1 MVSSRG
7 WEPEPCAD
15 ASRARVGQVSPLAT
29 SRAAAL
35 PALRAWVPPWA
46 DPGFFAFLEEA
57 PLPKVALEAL
67 PPRPFS
73 LEALKRRVALEG
85 FGLRFMER
93 LKGRAG

>member
-1 MVSSRG
+1 MFH
-7 WEPEPCAD
+7 
-15 ASRARVGQVSPLAT
+15 RVFVCRSW
-29 SRAAAL
+29 
-35 PALRAWVPPWA
+35 AWVPPWA

-67 PPRPFS
+67 LPRPFS

>member
-1 MVSSRG
+1 MQVLWRG
-7 WEPEPCAD
+7 WEK
-15 ASRARVGQVSPLAT
+15 
-29 SRAAAL
+29 
-35 PALRAWVPPWA
+35 
-46 DPGFFAFLEEA
+46 LEKFWLSSLKKRKQCSQ

-67 PPRPFS
+67 LPRPFS